1 MRKVTVAATQMK
13 SRGFDREANIQAAEA
28 LIREAAGKGANII
41 LIQELFQTDYFC
53 QKMIDQNMKL
63 ALPLEEDPASEPA
76 FPLLPQPVINAA
88 AHITLIATANN
99 LLFLIFVLISA
110 LHLFFYNIF
119 IDLFSLKASLPDRF
133 LSKSPLYSAS
143 YPAVH
148 KI

>member
-63 ALPLEEDPASEPA
+63 ALPGRRSGCKAILRTCQGTGCCASGQ
-76 FPLLPQPVINAA
+76 LL
-88 AHITLIATANN
+88 
-99 LLFLIFVLISA
+99 
-110 LHLFFYNIF
+110 
-119 IDLFSLKASLPDRF
+119 
-133 LSKSPLYSAS
+133 
-143 YPAVH
+143 
-148 KI
+148 